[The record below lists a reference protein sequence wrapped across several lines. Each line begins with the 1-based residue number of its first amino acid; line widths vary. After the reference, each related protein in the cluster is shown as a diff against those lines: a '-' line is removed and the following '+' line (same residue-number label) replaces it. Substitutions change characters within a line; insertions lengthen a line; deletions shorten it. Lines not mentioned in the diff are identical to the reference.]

1 LISEA
6 LKQKLCAL
14 KINNE
19 KKNLMS
25 KEISK
30 NLETARELFEKKEYA
45 KAESLYKQIEQKSE
59 NLEEKAIIWAE
70 LSWLYYNLK
79 KYDKS
84 IESADKVIINDE
96 NYKAKERLFRVQG
109 YAYLGLNK
117 LDMAAQYLELSLEQN
132 SELPEQQ
139 YVKFELGKLYFKKG
153 DYDKALPFLEEIEKY
168 FKTENQ
174 EYYYSI
180 LFFLGFSYYYLENL
194 SNARKCFDTIINA
207 NPSKERYVSA
217 IFGMAY
223 VEYQNKNFLEVITFC
238 EKIITLDENFFDK
251 ESVGFLTAASYL
263 HLGREDI
270 FKIYFDQMTK
280 TYPSGRYIKELKE
293 LQSRLKKN

>member
-1 LISEA
+1 M
-6 LKQKLCAL
+6 
-14 KINNE
+14 N
-19 KKNLMS
+19 

-30 NLETARELFEKKEYA
+30 KLETARELFEKKEYK
-45 KAESLYKQIEQKSE
+45 KAESLYLQIEQKSE
-59 NLEEKAIIWAE
+59 SSEKKAIIWAE
-70 LSWLYYNLK
+70 LSWLYYSQK

-84 IESADKVIINDE
+84 VEAADKVILNDE
-96 NYKAKERLFRVQG
+96 NYKAKERLFRIQG
-109 YAYLGLNK
+109 YAYLGLSNWK
-117 LDMAAQYLELSLEQN
+117 AASQYLELSLEQN

-139 YVKFELGKLYFKKG
+139 YVKFELGKLYFKTG
-153 DYDKALPFLEEIEKY
+153 AYDKALPFLEELEKY
-168 FKTENQ
+168 FIDENQ

-194 SNARKCFDTIINA
+194 SNAKKCFDTIINA

-217 IFGMAY
+217 LFGMAY
-223 VEYQNKNFLEVITFC
+223 VEYQNKNFLEVISFC

-270 FKIYFDQMTK
+270 FNVYFDQMNK
-280 TYPSGRYIKELKE
+280 SFPSGQYIEELKK

>member
-1 LISEA
+1 M
-6 LKQKLCAL
+6 
-14 KINNE
+14 N
-19 KKNLMS
+19 

-30 NLETARELFEKKEYA
+30 NLENARELFEKKEYE
-45 KAESLYKQIEQKSE
+45 KAESLYLQIEKNSE
-59 NLEEKAIIWAE
+59 SSEDKAIIWAE
-70 LSWLYYNLK
+70 LSWLYYSQK

-84 IESADKVIINDE
+84 VEAADRVILNDE

-109 YAYLGLNK
+109 YAYLGLKN
-117 LDMAAQYLELSLEQN
+117 MNAASQYLELSLEQN

-153 DYDKALPFLEEIEKY
+153 EYDKALPFLEEIEKY
-168 FKTENQ
+168 FMKENQ

-194 SNARKCFDTIINA
+194 SNAKKCFDTIFKD

-223 VEYQNKNFLEVITFC
+223 VEYQNKNFLEVITYC

-270 FKIYFDQMTK
+270 FNVYFDQMTK
-280 TYPSGRYIKELKE
+280 TYPSGQYIAELKK

>member
-1 LISEA
+1 M
-6 LKQKLCAL
+6 
-14 KINNE
+14 N
-19 KKNLMS
+19 
-25 KEISK
+25 KEINK
-30 NLETARELFEKKEYA
+30 NLETARELFEKNEYE
-45 KAESLYKQIEQKSE
+45 KAALLYLQIEQKTDSSE
-59 NLEEKAIIWAE
+59 DKAIIWAE
-70 LSWLYYNLK
+70 LSWLYYNQK
-79 KYDKS
+79 KFEKS
-84 IESADKVIINDE
+84 IEAADLVILNDE

-117 LDMAAQYLELSLEQN
+117 LDMAAQYLELSIEQN

-139 YVKFELGKLYFKKG
+139 FVKFELGKLFFKKSE
-153 DYDKALPFLEEIEKY
+153 YDKALPFLEEIEYY
-168 FKTENQ
+168 FKAENQ
-174 EYYYSI
+174 EYYYSV

-194 SNARKCFDTIINA
+194 SNAKKCFDTIIKA

-223 VEYQNKNFLEVITFC
+223 VEYQNKNFLEVITLC

>member
-1 LISEA
+1 MNEE
-6 LKQKLCAL
+6 
-14 KINNE
+14 IN
-19 KKNLMS
+19 
-25 KEISK
+25 K
-30 NLETARELFEKKEYA
+30 NLETARELFDKKEYV
-45 KAESLYKQIEQKSE
+45 KAESLYLQIEQKTE
-59 NLEEKAIIWAE
+59 NSKDKAIILAE
-70 LSWLYYNLK
+70 LSWVYYNLK

-84 IESADKVIINDE
+84 IESADKVLSNDE
-96 NYKAKERLFRVQG
+96 NYKAKERLFRIQG

-117 LDMAAQYLELSLEQN
+117 LDIAAQYLELSLEQN
-132 SELPEQQ
+132 SEIPEQQ
-139 YVKFELGKLYFKKG
+139 YVKFELGKLYFKTG
-153 DYDKALPFLEEIEKY
+153 AYDKALPFLEEIEKY
-168 FKTENQ
+168 FIGENQ

-180 LFFLGFSYYYLENL
+180 LFFLGFTYYYLENL
-194 SNARKCFDTIINA
+194 SNAKKCFDTIIKA
-207 NPSKERYVSA
+207 NPSKERYISA

-223 VEYQNKNFLEVITFC
+223 VEYQNRNFLDVITFC